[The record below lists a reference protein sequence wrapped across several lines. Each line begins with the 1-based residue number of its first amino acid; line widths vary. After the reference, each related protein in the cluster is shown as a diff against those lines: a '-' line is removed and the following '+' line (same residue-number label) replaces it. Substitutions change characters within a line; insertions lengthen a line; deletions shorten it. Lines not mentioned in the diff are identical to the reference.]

1 MYKEMSSSI
10 ISLAQLVNSVQ
21 TLTSTE
27 IRNKMILE
35 TLSSETLVQ
44 NLHGW
49 ASVGFA
55 DSHCVYEYQL
65 FPSAKGD
72 GGKYRCSDGNF
83 RDIWE
88 YIPFCLGYS
97 INELVANIQ
106 QQVTDIKLSFSLE
119 EENAVILKI
128 HATK

>member
-1 MYKEMSSSI
+1 MSSSI

-21 TLTSTE
+21 TLAATE
-27 IRNKMILE
+27 MQNKTILE

-55 DSHCVYEYQL
+55 DSHCVYEYKL
-65 FPSAKGD
+65 FPSAKLE
-72 GGKYRCSDGNF
+72 GKYRCSDGNL

-97 INELVANIQ
+97 INEFVANIQ